1 MTTLNTYK
9 VTWFNMFHG
18 KHFEKIV
25 EAESELEAEKIV
37 DCNQNCKVELV
48 EAGTEAVEHII
59 DAEEMLFEM
68 DANSCDEITVKE
80 GISGKSQSTYTRK
93 QIEKSLGLD
102 AKSTSEVEEKEFE
115 EAKKEELKIT
125 RRDELKAVRKELNL
139 SAKEMADKLNT
150 PIRPYE
156 GWELGRNMPGIVSV
170 TLELLRKQAT
180 P

>member
-1 MTTLNTYK
+1 
-9 VTWFNMFHG
+9 MFHG

-25 EAESELEAEKIV
+25 EAKSELEAEKIV

-68 DANSCDEITVKE
+68 DANSCNEITVKE
-80 GISGKSQSTYTRK
+80 GMSGKSKSTYTRK
-93 QIEKSLGLD
+93 QVEKSLGLNEE
-102 AKSTSEVEEKEFE
+102 STIEVEEKEFE

-125 RRDELKAVRKELNL
+125 RREELKAVRNELNL
-139 SAKEMADKLNT
+139 SVKEMADKLST
-150 PIRPYE
+150 PVRTYE
-156 GWELGRNMPGIVSV
+156 GWELGRNMPGVVSV
-170 TLELLRKQAT
+170 TLELLRKQAN